1 MTHFL
6 EAFLAKLLLEIL
18 LRVGRSES
26 KQELSADSSKQDWL
40 LNIWVAIL
48 VACSSLVMIAGTLY
62 LCSFSYQ
69 QITEFNHILH
79 PENGGDK

>member
-6 EAFLAKLLLEIL
+6 EAFLAKLLLETL
-18 LRVGRSES
+18 LRVGRSDS
-26 KQELSADSSKQDWL
+26 KQDLSSDSSQQDWL

-48 VACSSLVMIAGTLY
+48 VACSSLVMIASTLY
-62 LCSFSYQ
+62 FCSFSYQ
-69 QITEFNHILH
+69 QITEFNRTLY

>member
-1 MTHFL
+1 MTNFL
-6 EAFLAKLLLEIL
+6 EAFFAKLLLETL

-26 KQELSADSSKQDWL
+26 KQDLSSDSTTQDWL

-79 PENGGDK
+79 PEDGGDK